1 MANNR
6 ALLDRMNGVV
16 VHMVVMADD
25 VKLDCDEIVRA
36 LDTHK
41 IHEAKELARI
51 LFTMFGGKV
60 APAPKEILEALP
72 ALAEVTGAIGVGARS
87 CWTRHMLR
95 KMQQEVVKFERESRD
110 GFTKSYDNLVGVLS
124 DMEHA
129 AHSYRNVT
137 CYTPKIG
144 RIMQRVRELPN
155 AYRDFYIRIDGLLLP

>member
-1 MANNR
+1 
-6 ALLDRMNGVV
+6 MNGVV

-25 VKLDCDEIVRA
+25 VKLGCDEVVRA

-60 APAPKEILEALP
+60 TPAPKEMVESLP
-72 ALAEVTGAIGVGARS
+72 ALVEVTSAIGVGGRS

-95 KMQQEVVKFERESRD
+95 KMQQEVVRFELESRD
-110 GFTKSYDNLVGVLS
+110 GFTKSYDNLVAVLS

-129 AHSYRNVT
+129 ARSYHNVT
-137 CYTPKIG
+137 CYTPKIA
-144 RIMQRVRELPN
+144 RIMQRVRQLPT